1 MFRQLT
7 IVIVAAVGLSSL
19 TGCPDN
25 QYDYKTWTK
34 KLDDPRDS
42 ERAVTELE
50 QLGNPGA
57 IDALGKAW
65 VAQGKPVR
73 LLQVIISLARPLTPE
88 EAKAKF
94 VTDYEKTGRKASWD
108 SALPY
113 LKKALT
119 EVDEANPRSVD
130 SATKAADALGES
142 MTAGG
147 LEALV
152 ELANKPVTKKL
163 IQAQI
168 AAIRAIGKYDSEKP
182 AAVGALSK
190 VIDREPPPHPRVAK
204 DKETRRASEEKFS
217 MFLATSGAAINALA
231 ELRAPSAAKTLVLSL
246 YRTPELFD
254 QIRRALVGAGPDAK
268 GELKKILQGSHAE
281 VNQLFK
287 DKKLEKYCGDKGD
300 APPDQCQPVSAK
312 EFYAAVVMGD
322 FYDPASTA
330 DLLAALKRSPPT
342 PAYYLDEQPGPTQY
356 NAIFDALRKI
366 GSADAAPTVLAMWN
380 TGGGPKPKKGAAPEP
395 AGDLMTK
402 ILAIGAYPFLARDQT
417 GVADLGKIAGDNTAD
432 DGLRQEAATAFARM
446 SRDKDD
452 IQVLEGLA
460 NKYFE
465 AAAKKRKEA
474 DGKPKADADAA
485 DKAFETQ
492 KKALDAIKVELI
504 KTTKDPSKSADEIKA
519 MTEKV
524 KKAEED
530 FKAAKKVHREKVAPF
545 KNSDNAA
552 KAYKGFARMF
562 QTHIARIEIGL
573 RCKDDLGCY
582 ASSLKLTPDESAKNL
597 TPYIKDIKEWTKEEK
612 LGLLEG
618 NIERAMLELGKK
630 GQKASAHTDL
640 LLDNAKS
647 DNRLIR
653 QSILLALPKIATVP
667 CNNCE
672 AKLDAAI
679 KAGEGKT
686 TIGQLNFETTM
697 LRNYFSWA
705 GGKTPSKSTGAP
717 PPSDAPAEKPAE
729 TKPADEKKD
738 EPAEKAEEKAEPAKA
753 EEPKKEE
760 PKKEEPK
767 KADPKKKKGK

>member
-1 MFRQLT
+1 MIRQLT
-7 IVIVAAVGLSSL
+7 LVMAAVGLLSL
-19 TGCPDN
+19 AGCPDN

-34 KLDDPRDS
+34 KLDDPGDS

-50 QLGNPGA
+50 QLGNPAA

-65 VAQGKPVR
+65 VSQGKPVR

-94 VTDYEKTGRKASWD
+94 VTDYEKSGRKASWEA
-108 SALPY
+108 ALPY

-142 MTAGG
+142 QTPGG

-152 ELANKPVTKKL
+152 ELANKPVSKKL
-163 IQAQI
+163 ITAQI

-182 AAVGALSK
+182 SAVAALSK
-190 VIDREPPPHPRVAK
+190 IIDREPPPHPRMAK

-217 MFLATSGAAINALA
+217 MFLAGSGAAINALA
-231 ELRAPSAAKTLVLSL
+231 ELRAPSAAKTLALSM

-268 GELKKILQGSHAE
+268 GELKKILQGNHAE

-287 DKKLEKYCGDKGD
+287 DKRLAQYCGDKGD
-300 APPDQCQPVSAK
+300 APADQCQPVSAK
-312 EFYAAVVMGD
+312 DFYAAVVLGD
-322 FYDPASTA
+322 FYDTGSVP
-330 DLLAALKRSPPT
+330 DLLAALKRNPPT

-356 NAIFDALRKI
+356 NAIMDALRKI
-366 GSADAAPTVLAMWN
+366 GAADAAPTVLAMWN
-380 TGGGPKPKKGAAPEP
+380 TPAKKGEQDNIMIKA
-395 AGDLMTK
+395 
-402 ILAIGAYPFLARDQT
+402 LAIGVYPFLARDQT
-417 GVADLGKIAGDNTAD
+417 GVVDLAKIAADNGAD
-432 DGLRQEAATAFARM
+432 DNLRQEAATAFARM
-446 SRDKDD
+446 TRNKDD

-474 DGKPKADADAA
+474 DGKPKADAEAA
-485 DKAFETQ
+485 DKEFDA
-492 KKALDAIKVELI
+492 KKKGLDTLKVELI

-519 MTEKV
+519 KTEQF
-524 KKAEED
+524 KKAEEE
-530 FKAAKKVHREKVAPF
+530 FKAHKKKHREATTPF
-545 KNSDNAA
+545 KNADNAA

-562 QTHIARIEIGL
+562 QTHIARIEIAL
-573 RCKDDLGCY
+573 RCKEDLNCFAG
-582 ASSLKLTPDESAKNL
+582 ALKLTPDTAAKNL
-597 TPYIKDIKEWTKEEK
+597 EPYIKDIKEWTKEEK

-630 GQKASAHTDL
+630 GSKAAAHTDL

-653 QSILLALPKIATVP
+653 QSILLALPKIAAVP
-667 CNNCE
+667 CQNCE
-672 AKLDAAI
+672 AKLDTAI

-705 GGKTPSKSTGAP
+705 GGKQPSKSMGAP
-717 PPSDAPAEKPAE
+717 PPAAPATQAP
-729 TKPADEKKD
+729 
-738 EPAEKAEEKAEPAKA
+738 EPAKTEKAEEDKAEEPAKA
-753 EEPKKEE
+753 EPTKDEPKKEE
-760 PKKEEPK
+760 PKAEP
-767 KADPKKKKGK
+767 KKKGKK

>member
-1 MFRQLT
+1 MVRQLT
-7 IVIVAAVGLSSL
+7 LVLAAVGLLSL
-19 TGCPDN
+19 AGCPDN

-57 IDALGKAW
+57 IPALGKAW
-65 VAQGKPVR
+65 KDQGRPVR

-94 VTDYEKTGRKASWD
+94 VTDYEKSGRPASWEA
-108 SALPY
+108 ALPF
-113 LKKALT
+113 LKQALT
-119 EVDEANPRSVD
+119 DVDEANPRSVD

-142 MTAGG
+142 QTAGG
-147 LEALV
+147 MEALT
-152 ELANKPVTKKL
+152 EIANKPVSKKL
-163 IQAQI
+163 ITAQI
-168 AAIRAIGKYDSEKP
+168 AAIRAIGKYDNEKA

-190 VIDREPPPHPRVAK
+190 IIDREPPPHPRLAK

-217 MFLATSGAAINALA
+217 MFLATTGAAINALA
-231 ELRAPSAAKTLVLSL
+231 ELRAPSAAKTLVLSI

-268 GELKKILQGSHAE
+268 GELKKVLQGNHAE

-287 DKKLEKYCGDKGD
+287 DKRLDKYCGDKND
-300 APPDQCQPVSAK
+300 APADQCQPVSAK
-312 EFYAAVVMGD
+312 EFYAAVVIGD
-322 FYDPASTA
+322 FYDPATTP
-330 DLLAALKRSPPT
+330 DLLAALKRNPPT

-380 TGGGPKPKKGAAPEP
+380 KGGAAPKKGAPPEP

-402 ILAIGAYPFLARDQT
+402 ILAISAYPFLARDMT
-417 GVADLGKIAGDNTAD
+417 GVPELGKIAADNGAD

-446 SRDKDD
+446 SRDKGD
-452 IQVLEGLA
+452 ISVLDGLA
-460 NKYFE
+460 DKYFE
-465 AAAKKRKEA
+465 AASKKRKEA
-474 DGKPKADADAA
+474 DGKPKQDADAA
-485 DKAFETQ
+485 DKTFEAQ
-492 KKALDAIKVELI
+492 KKALDSIKVELI
-504 KTTKDPSKSADEIKA
+504 KTTKDPNKSADEIKA

-530 FKAAKKVHREKVAPF
+530 FKAQKKVHREKTAAF
-545 KNSDNAA
+545 KNADNAA
-552 KAYKGFARMF
+552 KAYKGYARMF
-562 QTHIARIEIGL
+562 QTHIGRIEIAL
-573 RCKDDLGCY
+573 RCKEDLNCY
-582 ASSLKLTPDESAKNL
+582 ASSLKLTPDEAAKNL
-597 TPYIKDIKEWTKEEK
+597 APYIKDIKDWTKDEK
-612 LGLLEG
+612 LMLLEA

-705 GGKTPSKSTGAP
+705 GGKTPSKSSGTAP
-717 PPSDAPAEKPAE
+717 APAEAPAEKAPPA
-729 TKPADEKKD
+729 EKKD
-738 EPAEKAEEKAEPAKA
+738 DGAEDKAEPAKA
-753 EEPKKEE
+753 EPAKAEPAKAEPKKEE
-760 PKKEEPK
+760 PKKPEP
-767 KADPKKKKGK
+767 KKKGKK

>member
-1 MFRQLT
+1 MVRQLT
-7 IVIVAAVGLSSL
+7 LVLAAVGLLSL
-19 TGCPDN
+19 AGCPEN

-57 IDALGKAW
+57 IPALGKAW
-65 VAQGKPVR
+65 QAQGKPVR

-88 EAKAKF
+88 EAKQKY

-108 SALPY
+108 AALPF
-113 LKKALT
+113 LKQALL

-142 MTAGG
+142 QASGG

-152 ELANKPVTKKL
+152 DIANKYADDYTKRKKL
-163 IQAQI
+163 ITAQI
-168 AAIRAIGKYDSEKP
+168 AAIRAIGKYENEKA
-182 AAVGALSK
+182 AAVGALLK
-190 VIDREPPPHPRVAK
+190 IVDREPPEHPRMAR
-204 DKETRRASEEKFS
+204 DRESRRASEEKFS
-217 MFLATSGAAINALA
+217 IFLATSGAAINALS
-231 ELRAPSAAKTLVLSL
+231 ELRAPTAAKTLVLSL

-268 GELKKILQGSHAE
+268 SELKKILQGNHPE

-287 DKKLEKYCGDKGD
+287 DKKLGRYCGDKGD

-312 EFYAAVVMGD
+312 EFYAAVVLGD
-322 FYDPASTA
+322 FYDPGSTP
-330 DLLAALKRSPPT
+330 DLLAALKRDPPT

-366 GSADAAPTVLAMWN
+366 GAVDAAPTVLAMWN
-380 TGGGPKPKKGAAPEP
+380 TEAPKPKKGAPPEP

-402 ILAIGAYPFLARDQT
+402 ILAIGAYPFLARDQK
-417 GVADLGKIAGDNTAD
+417 GVDALGKIAADNGAD

-446 SRDKDD
+446 SRDKSD
-452 IQVLEGLA
+452 ISILEGLA

-465 AAAKKRKEA
+465 ASAKKRKEA
-474 DGKPKADADAA
+474 NGKPKADADAA
-485 DKAFETQ
+485 DKEFEAQ

-504 KTTKDPSKSADEIKA
+504 KTTKDPSKSAEEIKT

-530 FKAAKKVHREKVAPF
+530 FKAFKKKHREKVAPF
-545 KNSDNAA
+545 KNADNAA
-552 KAYKGFARMF
+552 KAYKGYARMF
-562 QTHIARIEIGL
+562 QTHVARIAVAL
-573 RCKDDLGCY
+573 RCKDDLACY
-582 ASSLKLTPDESAKNL
+582 ANTLKQTPDDSAKNL
-597 TPYIKDIKEWTKEEK
+597 TPYIKDIKDWTKDEK

-618 NIERAMLELGKK
+618 EIERAMLELGKQ
-630 GQKASAHTDL
+630 GQKASAFTDL

-653 QSILLALPKIATVP
+653 QSILLALPKVAKVP
-667 CNNCE
+667 CENCE
-672 AKLDAAI
+672 AKLEAAV

-686 TIGQLNFETTM
+686 TLGQLNFETTM

-705 GGKTPSKSTGAP
+705 GGKAPSK
-717 PPSDAPAEKPAE
+717 APAEAPAPDN
-729 TKPADEKKD
+729 K
-738 EPAEKAEEKAEPAKA
+738 
-753 EEPKKEE
+753 
-760 PKKEEPK
+760 
-767 KADPKKKKGK
+767 

>member
-1 MFRQLT
+1 MLRHLT
-7 IVIVAAVGLSSL
+7 IVMAAVGLLSL
-19 TGCPDN
+19 AGCPDN

-34 KLDDPRDS
+34 KLDDPRDG

-57 IDALGKAW
+57 IPALGKAW
-65 VAQGKPVR
+65 DAQGKPVR

-94 VTDYEKTGRKASWD
+94 VTDYEKSGRPASWEA
-108 SALPY
+108 ALPF

-119 EVDEANPRSVD
+119 EVDENNPRSVD
-130 SATKAADALGES
+130 SATKAADALGE
-142 MTAGG
+142 AQIPGG
-147 LEALV
+147 LDALV
-152 ELANKPVTKKL
+152 DIANKPVTKKL

-168 AAIRAIGKYDSEKP
+168 AAIRAIGKYDGEKP

-190 VIDREPPPHPRVAK
+190 IIDREPPPHPRLAK

-217 MFLATSGAAINALA
+217 MFLASSGAAINGLSD
-231 ELRAPSAAKTLVLSL
+231 LRAPQAAKTLVLSL

-254 QIRRALVGAGPDAK
+254 QIRRALVAAGPDAK
-268 GELKKILQGSHAE
+268 GELKKILQGNHQE

-312 EFYAAVVMGD
+312 DFYAAVVLGD
-322 FYDPASTA
+322 FYDPSSVP
-330 DLLAALKRSPPT
+330 DLLTALKRPAV

-366 GSADAAPTVLAMWN
+366 GAADAASTVHAMWA
-380 TGGGPKPKKGAAPEP
+380 GAGAAKPAGKKGAPPPDP
-395 AGDLMTK
+395 ADLGTK
-402 ILAIGAYPFLARDQT
+402 ILAISAYPFLARDTT
-417 GVADLGKIAGDNTAD
+417 GVDELGKIAADNGAD

-446 SRDKDD
+446 TRDPND
-452 IQVLEGLA
+452 IQILEGLA

-465 AAAKKRKEA
+465 ASAKKRKEA
-474 DGKPKADADAA
+474 DGKPKQDADAA
-485 DKAFETQ
+485 DKEFEAQ

-504 KTTKDPSKSADEIKA
+504 KTTKDPSKSADDIKA
-519 MTEKV
+519 QTEKT

-530 FKAAKKVHREKVAPF
+530 FKAFKKKHREKTAPY
-545 KNSDNAA
+545 KNADNAA
-552 KAYKGFARMF
+552 KAYKGYARMF
-562 QTHIARIEIGL
+562 QTHIARIEVAL
-573 RCKDDLGCY
+573 RCKDDIDCY
-582 ASSLKLTPDESAKNL
+582 AATLKLTPEESAKNC
-597 TPYIKDIKEWTKEEK
+597 TKYIKDIGEWTKDEK

-618 NIERAMLELGKK
+618 NVERAMLELGKK
-630 GQKASAHTDL
+630 GQKASKHTDL

-653 QSILLALPKIATVP
+653 QSILLALPKIAAVP
-667 CNNCE
+667 CNTCE

-705 GGKTPSKSTGAP
+705 GGKTPSKSTGTP
-717 PPSDAPAEKPAE
+717 PPSDAPAEKPPEQKSDA
-729 TKPADEKKD
+729 
-738 EPAEKAEEKAEPAKA
+738 PAEKADDKDEKAEAPAKAEPAKA
-753 EEPKKEE
+753 EPAKAEPKKETK
-760 PKKEEPK
+760 P
-767 KADPKKKKGK
+767 APKKKGR